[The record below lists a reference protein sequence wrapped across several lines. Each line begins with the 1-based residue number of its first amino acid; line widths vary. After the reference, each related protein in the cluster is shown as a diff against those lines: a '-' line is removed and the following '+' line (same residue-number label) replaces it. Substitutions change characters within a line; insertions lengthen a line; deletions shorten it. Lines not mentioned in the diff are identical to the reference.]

1 MTRSRFSRLKKDLR
15 GHFPVITALS
25 GEQALSLIQNQG
37 PFGVILADML
47 MPGMT
52 GVELL
57 AQAQRIAPDSVRMM
71 LTGDKDKQTAVEAIN
86 EAASSAFCRSLVLRR
101 K

>member
-1 MTRSRFSRLKKDLR
+1 MTLERILFVDDDPLTRLAIEKDLR

-47 MPGMT
+47 MP
-52 GVELL
+52 E
-57 AQAQRIAPDSVRMM
+57 
-71 LTGDKDKQTAVEAIN
+71 
-86 EAASSAFCRSLVLRR
+86 
-101 K
+101 